1 MQAVD
6 GRRSAYDPDEIE
18 EERRDR
24 ERRLKINNEFRR
36 FTKKVQDQW
45 DAHFAAL
52 KLEWDTPF
60 RCAAP
65 VLSRYN
71 RQGRMDGI
79 EGNLSLSCVYHRVST
94 TMHMHWPIIHI
105 ILGY

>member
-65 VLSRYN
+65 LSPEREVTGEITKARSCIAYKTS
-71 RQGRMDGI
+71 
-79 EGNLSLSCVYHRVST
+79 LSL
-94 TMHMHWPIIHI
+94 IHI
-105 ILGY
+105 

>member
-1 MQAVD
+1 MD

-36 FTKKVQDQW
+36 FTRKVQEQW
-45 DAHFAAL
+45 DNSFASL

-60 RCAAP
+60 RCTSHFSPHQDNSSFSASQCYHNLLMHDSASMHVTFP
-65 VLSRYN
+65 V
-71 RQGRMDGI
+71 Q
-79 EGNLSLSCVYHRVST
+79 SCVPGAKVSA
-94 TMHMHWPIIHI
+94 
-105 ILGY
+105 